1 MHVNLTQMLL
11 SIYKLQDKNLQNI
24 LSDNAYPDTITIKGQ
39 ANIVYITF
47 LKTTKKQKFHYLQV
61 IKSKSR

>member
-24 LSDNAYPDTITIKGQ
+24 LSDNAYPDTITLFRNKMKGPGQ
-39 ANIVYITF
+39 YSIHYFFKNY
-47 LKTTKKQKFHYLQV
+47 KKNKNFTIY
-61 IKSKSR
+61 K